1 MTIQSTAD
9 QLTPAQHG
17 VWITERTRP
26 AGAAYHLA
34 VTVRFSGPL
43 DVDRLG
49 AACAAV
55 VTRHPV
61 LGGAIEEDLPALVP
75 GADPVALVVR
85 PGEEAEVAALVAAP
99 FDLRRGPLARFT
111 LLRTGPGEHLLCV
124 VAHHLVFDGASKQ
137 VLVAELAAAYN
148 GTGLPAADPSPPA
161 SAVDVAGAA
170 AFWAARWQEPT
181 PAQLP
186 GQRHAPPGTAAVAVP
201 FTFDAAALAQAA
213 AAVGVTHF
221 EFLLAAW
228 HAVLRRYGNDTVTTA
243 LELSTADRYAPR
255 IGLHVNEL
263 PVTTA
268 PDPAQPFAASARSLR
283 TRLRELYAHRG
294 VPLSHAVRLTPR
306 AALAPL
312 TVSYRRRAEAPEFT
326 GVDSTVDWLV
336 FPGAVRGTANLQLV
350 EGPSTVEG
358 SLQAVAGSFATE
370 QVVAQFQALLAAA
383 IAAPDTAIRD
393 LPLAPTVP
401 APTAPLDAAPPATAS
416 LDAAAPAAG
425 SGPRDTVVD
434 RFLARVAADPGADA
448 VVCGDRRISYAR
460 LGAAANA
467 LAARLRAQGIG
478 PGSLV
483 GIALPRTAE
492 LLVAVLGVLE
502 AGAAYLPLDPS
513 YPAER
518 IAFIRDDAGAAL
530 VLAAGDVSLAA
541 TGDAAPDE
549 APSPDDVAYVIYTSG
564 STGRPKGV
572 AVQHGALTNL
582 LDSMREHLGAR
593 AADTWLGLTSLSF
606 DISTVEL
613 LLPLTVGARV
623 VLVPPDR
630 HRDAAAQ
637 LRLVDRHGVTHVQA
651 TPSGWRLLL
660 EAGLTRSGL
669 VAVTGGEALPAELA
683 AALRPLVGRLVNA
696 YGPTETTV
704 WSALADIEPGAP
716 VTIGGPVANTT
727 LHVLD
732 DALRPV
738 PDGIAGE
745 LWIGGLGVT
754 HGYRG
759 RSGLTADR
767 FRPDPFGAP
776 GARIYG
782 TGDLVRR
789 GPGGALEFL
798 GRVDNQ
804 VKLRGHRIEPGEIE
818 ARLATHPSVAQAV
831 VTLADPHGP
840 RARLVAHVVPA
851 TGPLDADALRAH
863 VAQALPGHM
872 VPAAFAVLD
881 RFPLTPNGKLD
892 RAALPALDDERQSNQ
907 LLLGGGSTD
916 RPGGAT
922 ADPEASAGGTADTTA
937 ATVTA
942 IWQEVLR
949 IDDIAADE
957 DLFDLGGHSLTIT
970 QIAVR
975 IRKRLGV
982 DVPLDVFF
990 DTPTIDGV
998 LAAIAELR
1006 EAR

>member
-1 MTIQSTAD
+1 MTTQTVAD

-17 VWITERTRP
+17 VWITEQTLP
-26 AGAAYHLA
+26 VGAAYHLA
-34 VTVRFSGPL
+34 VTIRFSGTL
-43 DVDRLG
+43 DVDRLR

-55 VTRHPV
+55 VARHPV
-61 LGGAIEEDLPALVP
+61 LGAAVDGELPALVP
-75 GADPVALVVR
+75 AADPVALAVR
-85 PGEEAEVAALVAAP
+85 PGDPAELPSLVAAP

-111 LLRTGPGEHLLCV
+111 LLRTGDREHLLCV
-124 VAHHLVFDGASKQ
+124 VVHHLVFDGTSKQ
-137 VLVAELAAAYN
+137 VLVADLAAAYN
-148 GTGLPAADPSPPA
+148 GGTLATADAPPGE
-161 SAVDVAGAA
+161 STVDVAGAA
-170 AFWAARWQEPT
+170 AFWAARWQEPAA
-181 PAQLP
+181 PQLP
-186 GQRHAPPGTAAVAVP
+186 GQRHTPPGAGAVAVP
-201 FTFDAAALAQAA
+201 FAIGTAALAAA
-213 AAVGVTHF
+213 ATAVGVTHF
-221 EFLLAAW
+221 ELLLAAW
-228 HAVLRRYGNDTVTTA
+228 HALLRRYGNATVTTA
-243 LELSTADRYAPR
+243 LELSTADRDAPR

-263 PVTTA
+263 PISSA
-268 PDPAQPFAASARSLR
+268 PDPAQPFAEFARSLR
-283 TRLRELYAHRG
+283 AQLRDVYAHRR

-312 TVSYRRRAEAPEFT
+312 TVSYRRRADAPAFT
-326 GVDSTVDWLV
+326 GMDSTVDWLV
-336 FPGAVRGTANLQLV
+336 ISGAVRGTANLQLV
-350 EGPSTVEG
+350 EGPSVVEG
-358 SLQAVAGSFATE
+358 SLQLVAGSFAAE
-370 QVVAQFQALLAAA
+370 QVAAQFQALLSAAV
-383 IAAPDTAIRD
+383 AAPDTAIGD
-393 LPLAPTVP
+393 LPLPG
-401 APTAPLDAAPPATAS
+401 LS
-416 LDAAAPAAG
+416 DAAAVGP
-425 SGPRDTVVD
+425 GPRDTVVD
-434 RFLARVAADPGADA
+434 RFLARAAATPGAVA
-448 VVCGDRRISYAR
+448 VVCGDRQVSYGR
-460 LGAAANA
+460 LGAAANG
-467 LAARLRAQGIG
+467 LAERLRRQGIG
-478 PGSLV
+478 PGALV

-492 LLVAVLGVLE
+492 LLVAVLGVLRT
-502 AGAAYLPLDPS
+502 GAAYLPLDPS

-530 VLAAGDVSLAA
+530 VLTPDGVSLDG

-549 APSPDDVAYVIYTSG
+549 APSPDDLAYVIYTSG

-572 AVQHGALTNL
+572 AVPHGALTNL
-582 LDSMREHLGAR
+582 VDSMRDHLGAH
-593 AADTWLGLTSLSF
+593 AGDTWLGLTSLSF

-613 LLPLTVGARV
+613 LLPLTVGARI

-637 LRLVDRHGVTHVQA
+637 LRLIDRHAVTHVQA

-660 EAGLTRSGL
+660 EAGLTRGDL
-669 VAVTGGEALPAELA
+669 VAVTGGEALPADLA
-683 AALRPLVGRLVNA
+683 SQLSPLVKRLVNA

-704 WSALADIEPGAP
+704 WSALADIAPGAP

-745 LWIGGLGVT
+745 LWIGGLGVA

-776 GARIYG
+776 GARVYG
-782 TGDLVRR
+782 TGDRVRR
-789 GPGGALEFL
+789 GPGGGLEFL

-818 ARLATHPSVAQAV
+818 TRLATHPSVAQAA

-840 RARLVAHVVPA
+840 RARLIAYVVPA
-851 TGPLDADALRAH
+851 APVDADALRGH
-863 VAQALPGHM
+863 VAQALPGYM
-872 VPAAFAVLD
+872 VPAEVVTLE

-892 RAALPALDDERQSNQ
+892 RAALPVPAGER
-907 LLLGGGSTD
+907 
-916 RPGGAT
+916 PAEPAGAT
-922 ADPEASAGGTADTTA
+922 AAADGGTGDETT
-937 ATVTA
+937 ATVTG

-949 IDDIAADE
+949 IDDIGPDE

-998 LAAIAELR
+998 VAAIAELR

>member
-1 MTIQSTAD
+1 MTTVTAAP
-9 QLTPAQHG
+9 LTPAQHG
-17 VWITERTRP
+17 VWITEQTLP
-26 AGAAYHLA
+26 AGPAYHLA
-34 VTVRFSGPL
+34 VTIRFTGAL
-43 DVDRLG
+43 DVDRL
-49 AACAAV
+49 AAAVAAV
-55 VTRHPV
+55 VARHPV
-61 LGGAIEEDLPALVP
+61 LAGAVDEDAVALVP
-75 GADPVALVVR
+75 AGAEVTLVVR
-85 PGEEAEVAALVAAP
+85 PGGSGGSGGSGGEADVADLVAAP

-111 LLRTGPGEHLLCV
+111 LLRTAPGEHLLCV
-124 VAHHLVFDGASKQ
+124 VAHHLVFDGTSKQ
-137 VLVAELAAAYN
+137 VLVADLATAYN
-148 GTGLPAADPSPPA
+148 GGTLPTADAPAAESI
-161 SAVDVAGAA
+161 VDTAA
-170 AFWAARWQEPT
+170 AAGFWATRWQEPA

-186 GQRHAPPGTAAVAVP
+186 GLRHAVGGAAVAVP
-201 FTFDAAALAQAA
+201 FTIGTAALAETAA
-213 AAVGVTHF
+213 TLGVTHF
-221 EFLLAAW
+221 ELLIAAW
-228 HAVLRRYGNDTVTTA
+228 HALLRRYGNGTVTTA
-243 LELSTADRYAPR
+243 VELSTADRAAPR

-263 PVTTA
+263 PVSTT
-268 PDPAQPFAASARSLR
+268 PDPAQPFAAFARAVR
-283 TRLRELYAHRG
+283 AQLREMYPHRA

-312 TVSYRRRAEAPEFT
+312 TVSYRRRAEPPAFD
-326 GVDSTVDWLV
+326 GVDTAVDWLV

-350 EGPSTVEG
+350 EGPSVVEG
-358 SLQAVAGSFATE
+358 SLHLVAGSFAAE
-370 QVVAQFQALLAAA
+370 QVAAEFQALLAAA
-383 IAAPDTAIRD
+383 VAAPGTAVAD
-393 LPLAPTVP
+393 LALPSTADVP
-401 APTAPLDAAPPATAS
+401 AVGPA
-416 LDAAAPAAG
+416 
-425 SGPRDTVVD
+425 PRDTVVD
-434 RFLARVAADPGADA
+434 RFLARVAADPAAEA
-448 VVCGDRRISYAR
+448 VVCGDRRISYGR
-460 LGAAANA
+460 LGAAAA
-467 LAARLRAQGIG
+467 GLADRLRRQGIG

-502 AGAAYLPLDPS
+502 TGAAYLPLDPS

-530 VLAAGDVSLAA
+530 VLTPADVPLSLSGGGDTAAVLPAA
-541 TGDAAPDE
+541 
-549 APSPDDVAYVIYTSG
+549 DDVAYVIYTSG
-564 STGRPKGV
+564 STGKPKGV
-572 AVQHGALTNL
+572 AVPHGALTNL
-582 LDSMREHLGAR
+582 VDAMRDHLGA
-593 AADTWLGLTSLSF
+593 AAGDTWLGLTSLSF

-613 LLPLTVGARV
+613 LLPLTVGARI

-630 HRDAAAQ
+630 HRDAATQ
-637 LRLVDRHGVTHVQA
+637 LRLIDGHGVTHVQA

-660 EAGLTRSGL
+660 EAGLSRGDL
-669 VAVTGGEALPAELA
+669 VAVTGGEALPADLA
-683 AALRPLVGRLVNA
+683 ARLAPLVRRLVNA

-704 WSALADIEPGAP
+704 WSALADIAPDAP

-745 LWIGGLGVT
+745 LWIGGVGVA

-759 RSGLTADR
+759 RGGLTADR

-782 TGDLVRR
+782 TGDRVRR
-789 GPGGALEFL
+789 GPSGLEFL

-818 ARLATHPSVAQAV
+818 ARLATHPAVAQAAV
-831 VTLADPHGP
+831 VLADPHGP
-840 RARLVAHVVPA
+840 RARLVAYVVP
-851 TGPLDADALRAH
+851 TGEPLDVAALREH
-863 VAQALPGHM
+863 VARTLPGYM
-872 VPAAFAVLD
+872 VPAAVVTLE

-892 RAALPALDDERQSNQ
+892 RAALPTPAE
-907 LLLGGGSTD
+907 
-916 RPGGAT
+916 PPA
-922 ADPEASAGGTADTTA
+922 AAPAVAPAAFAGTGDDTT

-949 IDDIAADE
+949 IDDIGPDE

-998 LAAIAELR
+998 VAAIADLR

>member
-1 MTIQSTAD
+1 MTTQTVAD

-17 VWITERTRP
+17 VWITERALP

-34 VTVRFSGPL
+34 VTVRFTGPL
-43 DVDRLG
+43 DVGRLR
-49 AACAAV
+49 AACATV
-55 VTRHPV
+55 VARHPA
-61 LGGAIEEDLPALVP
+61 LGGAVDDDLLAIVPA
-75 GADPVALVVR
+75 GDPVALAVR
-85 PGEEAEVAALVAAP
+85 PGDASELPSLVAAP

-111 LLRTGPGEHLLCV
+111 LLRTGDSEHLLCV

-137 VLVAELAAAYN
+137 ILVAELAAAYN
-148 GTGLPAADPSPPA
+148 GAVPSTSDSALPPST
-161 SAVDVAGAA
+161 VDVAGAA
-170 AFWAARWQEPT
+170 AYWASRWREPSL
-181 PAQLP
+181 PQLP
-186 GQRHAPPGTAAVAVP
+186 GLRHTPPGTGGVAVP
-201 FTFDAAALAQAA
+201 FTVPAADLAA
-213 AAVGVTHF
+213 AASVIGVTRF
-221 EFLLAAW
+221 ELLLAAW
-228 HAVLRRYGNDTVTTA
+228 HALLRRYGNDTVTTA
-243 LELSTADRYAPR
+243 LELSTADRDAPR

-263 PVTTA
+263 PVTSA
-268 PDPAQPFAASARSLR
+268 PDPAQPFAAFARALR
-283 TRLRELYAHRG
+283 TALRELYTHRR

-312 TVSYRRRAEAPEFT
+312 TVSYRRRADPPAFT

-336 FPGAVRGTANLQLV
+336 FGGAVRGTANLQLV
-350 EGPSTVEG
+350 EGPSVVEG
-358 SLQAVAGSFATE
+358 SLQLVAGSFAAE
-370 QVVAQFQALLAAA
+370 QVAAQFQALLAAA
-383 IAAPDTAIRD
+383 VAAPDTAIGA
-393 LPLAPTVP
+393 LPLPAFSGASTVGP
-401 APTAPLDAAPPATAS
+401 
-416 LDAAAPAAG
+416 
-425 SGPRDTVVD
+425 GPRDTVVD
-434 RFLARVAADPGADA
+434 RFLTQVAANPGGVA
-448 VVCGDRRISYAR
+448 VVCGDRQVSYGR
-460 LGAAANA
+460 LGAAADA
-467 LAARLRAQGIG
+467 LAGRLRRQGIG
-478 PGSLV
+478 PGALV

-492 LLVAVLGVLE
+492 LLVAVLGVLRT
-502 AGAAYLPLDPS
+502 GAAYLPLDPS

-530 VLAAGDVSLAA
+530 VLTPHDVSLDG

-549 APSPDDVAYVIYTSG
+549 APSPDDLAYVIYTSG

-572 AVQHGALTNL
+572 AVPHGALTNL
-582 LDSMREHLGAR
+582 VDSMRDHLGTHAG
-593 AADTWLGLTSLSF
+593 DTWLGLTSLSF

-613 LLPLTVGARV
+613 LLPLTVGARI
-623 VLVPPDR
+623 VLVPPDG

-637 LRLVDRHGVTHVQA
+637 LRLIDRHAVTHVQA

-660 EAGLTRSGL
+660 EAGLTRGGL
-669 VAVTGGEALPAELA
+669 VAVTGGEALPADLA
-683 AALRPLVGRLVNA
+683 AQLGPLVGRLVNA

-704 WSALADIEPGAP
+704 WSALADITPGGP

-745 LWIGGLGVT
+745 LWIGGLGVA

-776 GARIYG
+776 GTRIYG
-782 TGDLVRR
+782 TGDRVRR
-789 GPGGALEFL
+789 GPDGGLEFL

-818 ARLATHPSVAQAV
+818 ARLAAHPTVAQAA

-840 RARLVAHVVPA
+840 RARLVAYVVPA
-851 TGPLDADALRAH
+851 GPVDPDALRGH
-863 VAQALPGHM
+863 VARALPGYM
-872 VPAAFAVLD
+872 VPAEFVVLE

-892 RAALPALDDERQSNQ
+892 RAALPVPAGERPA
-907 LLLGGGSTD
+907 GTVGT
-916 RPGGAT
+916 T
-922 ADPEASAGGTADTTA
+922 APADGGTGDETI
-937 ATVTA
+937 ATVTG

-949 IDDIAADE
+949 IDDIGPDE

-998 LAAIAELR
+998 AAAIAELR

>member
-1 MTIQSTAD
+1 MTTQTTAD

-34 VTVRFSGPL
+34 VTIRFTGPL
-43 DVDRLG
+43 DVDRL
-49 AACAAV
+49 AAAVAAV
-55 VTRHPV
+55 VARHPV
-61 LGGAIEEDLPALVP
+61 LGAAIDEDLPALVP
-75 GADPVALVVR
+75 GATPVTLDVR
-85 PGEEAEVAALVAAP
+85 PAPTAGEVSALVAAP

-111 LLRTGPGEHLLCV
+111 LLHTGPGEHLLCV
-124 VAHHLVFDGASKQ
+124 VVHHLVFDGASKQ
-137 VLVAELAAAYN
+137 VLVADLAAAYN
-148 GTGLPAADPSPPA
+148 GAVLPAAEPSPPA
-161 SAVDVAGAA
+161 STVDVAGAA
-170 AFWAARWQEPT
+170 AFWAERWREPS

-186 GQRHAPPGTAAVAVP
+186 GQRHTPPGTAGVAVP
-201 FTFDAAALAQAA
+201 FTIGAAALAEAA

-221 EFLLAAW
+221 ELLLAAW
-228 HAVLRRYGNDTVTTA
+228 HALVRRYGNATVTTA

-263 PVTTA
+263 PVATA
-268 PDPAQPFAASARSLR
+268 PDPSQPFAAFARSLR
-283 TRLRELYAHRG
+283 ERLRELYAHRG

-312 TVSYRRRAEAPEFT
+312 TVSYRRRAEAPAFT

-358 SLQAVAGSFATE
+358 SLQAAAGSFAAE
-370 QVVAQFQALLAAA
+370 QVAAQFQALLAAA
-383 IAAPDTAIRD
+383 VAAPDTAIGD
-393 LPLAPTVP
+393 LPLTTP
-401 APTAPLDAAPPATAS
+401 
-416 LDAAAPAAG
+416 APAAAARDG
-425 SGPRDTVVD
+425 AGPRDTVVD
-434 RFLARVAADPGADA
+434 RFLARVAAAPDADA
-448 VVCGDRRISYAR
+448 VVCGDRRISYGQ
-460 LGAAANA
+460 LGVAASGLAN
-467 LAARLRAQGIG
+467 RLRAQGIG

-483 GIALPRTAE
+483 GIAVPRTAE

-513 YPAER
+513 YPADR

-530 VLAAGDVSLAA
+530 VLTAADVPLDRADGAADLSLKATGGAGDA
-541 TGDAAPDE
+541 
-549 APSPDDVAYVIYTSG
+549 APSPDDLAYVIYTSG

-572 AVQHGALTNL
+572 AVPHGALTNL
-582 LDSMREHLGAR
+582 VDSMRDHLGAR
-593 AADTWLGLTSLSF
+593 AGDTWLGLTSLSF

-623 VLVPPDR
+623 VLVPPDG

-637 LRLVDRHGVTHVQA
+637 LRLLERHGVTHVQA

-660 EAGLTRSGL
+660 EAGLTPSGL
-669 VAVTGGEALPAELA
+669 VAVTGGEALPADLA
-683 AALRPLVGRLVNA
+683 ASLRPLVGRLVNA

-704 WSALADIEPGAP
+704 WSALADLEPGAA

-732 DALRPV
+732 EALRPV

-745 LWIGGLGVT
+745 LWIGGLGVA

-767 FRPDPFGAP
+767 FRPDPFGAS

-782 TGDLVRR
+782 TGDRVRR
-789 GPGGALEFL
+789 GPDGLEFL

-818 ARLATHPSVAQAV
+818 ARLVTHPSVAQAA

-840 RARLVAHVVPA
+840 RARLVAYVVPA
-851 TGPLDADALRAH
+851 DGQVDPDALRAH
-863 VAQALPGHM
+863 VAQVLPGYM
-872 VPAAFAVLD
+872 VPAAVVVLE

-892 RAALPALDDERQSNQ
+892 RAALPAPEDDRHGNPPP
-907 LLLGGGSTD
+907 LGGGPTD
-916 RPGGAT
+916 RPGTTTADLAAPAAGTDAT
-922 ADPEASAGGTADTTA
+922 AE
-937 ATVTA
+937 TVTA
-942 IWQEVLR
+942 IWEEVLR
-949 IDDIAADE
+949 VDDIGADE

-998 LAAIAELR
+998 VAAIAELR

>member
-1 MTIQSTAD
+1 MTTQAIRTTAAIP
-9 QLTPAQHG
+9 LTPAQHG
-17 VWITERTRP
+17 VWITEQALP
-26 AGAAYHLA
+26 AGAAYHLT
-34 VTVRFSGPL
+34 VTIRFTGGL
-43 DVDRLG
+43 DAERLR

-55 VTRHPV
+55 VARHPV
-61 LGGAIEEDLPALVP
+61 LAGAVDDTDLPALVP
-75 GADPVALVVR
+75 AAAPVDLVVR
-85 PGEEAEVAALVAAP
+85 AGEPADVAALAAEP
-99 FDLRRGPLARFT
+99 FDLRHGPLARFT
-111 LLRTGPGEHLLCV
+111 LLQTGPGDHLLV
-124 VAHHLVFDGASKQ
+124 VVVHHLVFDGTSKQ
-137 VLVAELAAAYN
+137 VLVADLAAAYN
-148 GTGLPAADPSPPA
+148 GAALSTVDAGDKA
-161 SAVDVAGAA
+161 STVDVAGAA
-170 AFWAARWQEPT
+170 AFWAARWQEPA
-181 PAQLP
+181 PPQLP
-186 GQRHAPPGTAAVAVP
+186 GLRHTPPGPAAVAVP
-201 FTFDAAALAQAA
+201 FTIGTAELAEAAATT
-213 AAVGVTHF
+213 GVTHF
-221 EFLLAAW
+221 ELLLAAW
-228 HAVLRRYGNDTVTTA
+228 HALLRRYGNDTVTTA
-243 LELSTADRYAPR
+243 VELSTAGRAAPPR

-268 PDPAQPFAASARSLR
+268 PDPAQPFAAFARSLR
-283 TRLRELYAHRG
+283 AHLREVYAHRG

-312 TVSYRRRAEAPEFT
+312 TVSYRRRADPPAFT
-326 GVDSTVDWLV
+326 GTGSTVDWLV
-336 FPGAVRGTANLQLV
+336 FCGAVRGTANLQLV
-350 EGPSTVEG
+350 EGPTVVEG
-358 SLQAVAGSFATE
+358 SLQLAAGAFDADQVAAE
-370 QVVAQFQALLAAA
+370 YRALLAAA
-383 IAAPDTAIRD
+383 VAAPGTAIGD
-393 LPLAPTVP
+393 LPLP
-401 APTAPLDAAPPATAS
+401 
-416 LDAAAPAAG
+416 AAPAVAAAG
-425 SGPRDTVVD
+425 PGPRDTVVD
-434 RFLARVAADPGADA
+434 RFLARAAADPDAEA
-448 VVCGDRRISYAR
+448 VVCGDRRVSYGE
-460 LGAAANA
+460 LAAAA
-467 LAARLRAQGIG
+467 AGLAGRLRRQGIG
-478 PGSLV
+478 PGTLV

-502 AGAAYLPLDPS
+502 TGAAYLPLDPS

-518 IAFIRDDAGAAL
+518 IAFIRDDAGAAT
-530 VLAAGDVSLAA
+530 VLTAADVSLDG

-572 AVQHGALTNL
+572 AVPHGALTNL
-582 LDSMREHLGAR
+582 LDSMRDHLC
-593 AADTWLGLTSLSF
+593 AAPGDTWLGLTSLSF

-623 VLVPPDR
+623 VLVPPDG

-637 LRLVDRHGVTHVQA
+637 LRLIDRHGVTHVQA

-660 EAGLTRSGL
+660 EAGLTGGDL
-669 VAVTGGEALPAELA
+669 VAVSGGEALPADLA
-683 AALRPLVGRLVNA
+683 AALRPLVKRLVNA

-704 WSALADIEPGAP
+704 WSALADIEAGAP

-727 LHVLD
+727 LHILD
-732 DALRPV
+732 GDLRPV

-745 LWIGGLGVT
+745 LWIGGAGVA

-767 FRPDPFGAP
+767 FRPDPTGAP
-776 GARIYG
+776 GARMYG
-782 TGDLVRR
+782 TGDRVRR
-789 GPGGALEFL
+789 GPGGLEFL

-818 ARLATHPSVAQAV
+818 ARLATHPSVAQAA

-840 RARLVAHVVPA
+840 RARLVAYVVPA
-851 TGPLDADALRAH
+851 GTRDGTTDGTVDAGALREH
-863 VAQALPGHM
+863 VGRVLPGYM
-872 VPAAFAVLD
+872 VPSAVVTLD

-892 RAALPALDDERQSNQ
+892 RAALPAPGD
-907 LLLGGGSTD
+907 GG
-916 RPGGAT
+916 RPDGPAAT
-922 ADPEASAGGTADTTA
+922 RTGDDTT

-949 IDDIAADE
+949 IDDIGPDE

-998 LAAIAELR
+998 VAAIAELR

>member
-1 MTIQSTAD
+1 MRTTAATP
-9 QLTPAQHG
+9 LTPAQHG
-17 VWITERTRP
+17 VWITEQALP

-34 VTVRFSGPL
+34 VTVRFTGGL
-43 DVDRLG
+43 DTDRLR

-55 VTRHPV
+55 VARHPV
-61 LGGAIEEDLPALVP
+61 LAGAVDDTELPVLVP
-75 GADPVALVVR
+75 AAAPVDLVVR
-85 PGEEAEVAALVAAP
+85 AGEPADVAALVAAP

-111 LLRTGPGEHLLCV
+111 LLRTGPDEHLLVAV
-124 VAHHLVFDGASKQ
+124 VHHLVFDGTSKQ
-137 VLVAELAAAYN
+137 VLVADLAAAYN
-148 GTGLPAADPSPPA
+148 GTDLSTVDSAAAVP
-161 SAVDVAGAA
+161 AVDVAGAA
-170 AFWAARWQEPT
+170 AFWAARWQEPAA
-181 PAQLP
+181 PQLP
-186 GQRHAPPGTAAVAVP
+186 GLRHTPPGTAGVAVP
-201 FTFDAAALAQAA
+201 FTVGTGALAEAA
-213 AAVGVTHF
+213 TAAGVTHF

-228 HAVLRRYGNDTVTTA
+228 HALLRRYGNDTVTTA
-243 LELSTADRYAPR
+243 LELSTAGRDAPPR

-268 PDPAQPFAASARSLR
+268 PDPAQPFSAFARSLR
-283 TRLRELYAHRG
+283 AHLRDVYAHRG

-312 TVSYRRRAEAPEFT
+312 TVSYRRRTDPPAFA
-326 GVDSTVDWLV
+326 GAGSTVDWLV
-336 FPGAVRGTANLQLV
+336 FCGAVRGTANLQLV
-350 EGPSTVEG
+350 EGSTVVEG
-358 SLQAVAGSFATE
+358 SLQLAAGAFDAGQVAAE
-370 QVVAQFQALLAAA
+370 YRALLGAAM
-383 IAAPDTAIRD
+383 AAPDTALGD
-393 LPLAPTVP
+393 LPLP
-401 APTAPLDAAPPATAS
+401 AP
-416 LDAAAPAAG
+416 APAGTVG
-425 SGPRDTVVD
+425 SAPQDTVVD
-434 RFLARVAADPGADA
+434 RFLARAAAAPDA
-448 VVCGDRRISYAR
+448 AAVICGDRRVSYGR
-460 LGAAANA
+460 LAAAA
-467 LAARLRAQGIG
+467 TGLAGRLRRQGIG

-502 AGAAYLPLDPS
+502 TGAAYLPLDPS

-518 IAFIRDDAGAAL
+518 IAFIRDDAGAAT
-530 VLAAGDVSLAA
+530 VLAAGDVALDGTGG

-572 AVQHGALTNL
+572 AVPHGALTNL
-582 LDSMREHLGAR
+582 LDSMRDHLGAT
-593 AADTWLGLTSLSF
+593 AGDTWLGLTSLSF

-623 VLVPPDR
+623 VLVPPDG

-637 LRLVDRHGVTHVQA
+637 LRLVDRHAVTHVQA

-660 EAGLTRSGL
+660 EAGLPGGDL
-669 VAVTGGEALPAELA
+669 VAVTGGEALPADLA
-683 AALRPLVGRLVNA
+683 AALRPLVKRLVNA

-704 WSALADIEPGAP
+704 WSALADIEAGAP

-738 PDGIAGE
+738 SDGIAGE
-745 LWIGGLGVT
+745 LWIGGVGVA

-767 FRPDPFGAP
+767 FRPDPSGAP
-776 GARIYG
+776 GTRIYG
-782 TGDLVRR
+782 TGDRVRR
-789 GPGGALEFL
+789 GPGGLEFL

-818 ARLATHPSVAQAV
+818 ARLSTHPSVAQAA

-840 RARLVAHVVPA
+840 RARLVAYVVPDTA
-851 TGPLDADALRAH
+851 CGTVDAAALREH
-863 VAQALPGHM
+863 VARALPGYM
-872 VPAAFAVLD
+872 VPAAVVVLD

-892 RAALPALDDERQSNQ
+892 RAALPAPGDGGRPDEPPAART
-907 LLLGGGSTD
+907 GD
-916 RPGGAT
+916 
-922 ADPEASAGGTADTTA
+922 DTT

-949 IDDIAADE
+949 IDDIGPDE

-998 LAAIAELR
+998 VAAIADLR